1 MQTGRQA
8 EAVGANVKG
17 TYFLG
22 ADAPVKF
29 ETRNMQFGPLS
40 PTDVLLRVHACG
52 VCGTDV
58 HIYKGEAG
66 SAPVTPPVVL
76 GHEFSGIVTAVG
88 SAVTTCRPG
97 DKIAADPNMY
107 CGICRPCREGRK
119 QNCEHLFALGVN
131 TNGGFAEFCVLPQT
145 QCFVL
150 PEDADLDAAAM
161 VEPLAC
167 AIHGID
173 QAGIR
178 PGCNVL
184 VIGGGAIGLLMVQL
198 AKLSGAANVLLS
210 EPVAVRRKIGAEV
223 GADAVVDPIHES
235 LPEKIRQVFGA
246 DGADTV
252 IECVGNPQAALQAV
266 ESAGP
271 GGTVLLFSVP
281 KVGSTIPL
289 PLMDIYKKELHIHGS
304 IINPDTHQRAVDLI
318 AAGRLELKKLITHT
332 FDPEHLEEAI
342 LCQMGS
348 ESIKVL
354 VKPSQD
360 D

>member
-1 MQTGRQA
+1 M
-8 EAVGANVKG
+8 KG

-29 ETRNMQFGPLS
+29 ETRDMQFGPLS
-40 PTDVLLRVHACG
+40 PTDVLMRVHACG

-289 PLMDIYKKELHIHGS
+289 PLMDIYKKNCTSTVRSSTRIRIS
-304 IINPDTHQRAVDLI
+304 AQLI
-318 AAGRLELKKLITHT
+318 
-332 FDPEHLEEAI
+332 
-342 LCQMGS
+342 
-348 ESIKVL
+348 
-354 VKPSQD
+354 
-360 D
+360 